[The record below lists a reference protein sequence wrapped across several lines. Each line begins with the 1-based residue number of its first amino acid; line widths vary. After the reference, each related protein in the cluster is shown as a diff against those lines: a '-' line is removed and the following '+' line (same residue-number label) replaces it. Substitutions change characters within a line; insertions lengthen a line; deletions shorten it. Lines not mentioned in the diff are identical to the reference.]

1 MTDPEIPLFN
11 YEEWLE
17 FGKKAGFCA
26 DLCCITHGPYDGMHK
41 GDCEIVV
48 HILVTDSCT
57 PDSVK
62 KFDCEIHY

>member
-1 MTDPEIPLFN
+1 MTAPELPLFN

-17 FGKKAGFCA
+17 FGKKAGFCT

-48 HILVTDSCT
+48 HILVTDS
-57 PDSVK
+57 
-62 KFDCEIHY
+62 